1 MFLNLHEFIS
11 RLMDEIY
18 KPMGLTILYVPKE
31 RLLQTLLKSSDKN
44 DYISLYANQ
53 TSIFSEEDEKKRK
66 LIERLDKVV
75 WFWIGQMHRATITL
89 KWRKIKNIQDEVD
102 YWNAKR

>member
-31 RLLQTLLKSSDKN
+31 RLLQTLLKSSNKN
-44 DYISLYANQ
+44 DYISLNINQ
-53 TSIFSEEDEKKRK
+53 TLIFSEEDEKKRK

-75 WFWIGQMHRATITL
+75 WFWIGQMHRTTITL